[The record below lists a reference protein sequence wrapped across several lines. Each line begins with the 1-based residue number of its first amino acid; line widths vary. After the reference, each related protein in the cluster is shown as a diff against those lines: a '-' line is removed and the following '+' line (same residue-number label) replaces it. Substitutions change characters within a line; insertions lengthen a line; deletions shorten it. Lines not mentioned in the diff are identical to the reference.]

1 MTYIICDIFHREMV
15 EKLPSP
21 HTYLLL
27 GDAYMNIQEVCKI
40 HVLFYYLMLSDVIR
54 IL

>member
-1 MTYIICDIFHREMV
+1 MV

-27 GDAYMNIQEVCKI
+27 GDAYMNIQEVSTQL
-40 HVLFYYLMLSDVIR
+40 HAVYLWPPSDQGVQSR
-54 IL
+54 KEGLNLM